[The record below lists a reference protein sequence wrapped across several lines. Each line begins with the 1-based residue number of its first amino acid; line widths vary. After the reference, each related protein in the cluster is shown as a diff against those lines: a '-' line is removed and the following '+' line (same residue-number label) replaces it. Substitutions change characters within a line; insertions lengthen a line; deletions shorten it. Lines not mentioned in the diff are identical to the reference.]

1 VRASGRRLR
10 AYGLAAL
17 VVVLDQATK
26 ALVVRTIPLGSRLVV
41 LPVLNITCLHNR
53 GAAFSLFGGGGAV
66 ANAFFLGL
74 ATAAAL
80 VFTIWIWRAARGSG
94 GLALVALGLILGGTL
109 GNAVDRVRRGY
120 VVDFIQVHVHGWY
133 YPAFNVADSA
143 LTVGAVL
150 LVLAYLRPGRR

>member
-1 VRASGRRLR
+1 MKPGGHRLR

-17 VVVLDQATK
+17 VVVLDQASK
-26 ALVVRTIPLGSRLVV
+26 ALVVRTIPPGARIVL
-41 LPVLNITCLHNR
+41 LPVLNLTCLHNR
-53 GAAFSLFGGGGAV
+53 GAAFSLLGDGGAA

-74 ATAAAL
+74 AVAAA
-80 VFTIWIWRAARGSG
+80 VFFTFWIWGAARRGSAV
-94 GLALVALGLILGGTL
+94 ALPALGLVLGGTL

-133 YPAFNVADSA
+133 YPAFNLADSA

-150 LVLAYLRPGRR
+150 LVLAYLRPGRP

>member
-1 VRASGRRLR
+1 MKAGERRLLG
-10 AYGLAAL
+10 YGLAAL

-26 ALVVRTIPLGSRLVV
+26 ALVVRTIPDGQRIV
-41 LPVLNITCLHNR
+41 LLPFLNLTCLHNR
-53 GAAFSLFGGGGAV
+53 GAAFSLLGGGGAA

-74 ATAAAL
+74 AFAAAV
-80 VFTIWIWRAARGSG
+80 VFTIWIGRAARRASTT
-94 GLALVALGLILGGTL
+94 LIVALGLILGGTL

-133 YPAFNVADSA
+133 YPTFNLADSA

-150 LVLAYLRPGRR
+150 LVLTYLRSGKS

>member
-1 VRASGRRLR
+1 MTAARRRLG
-10 AYGLAAL
+10 AYGVAAL
-17 VVVLDQATK
+17 VVVLDQLSK
-26 ALVVRTIPLGSRLVV
+26 ALVAHTVPLGTRIVL

-53 GAAFSLFGGGGAV
+53 GAAFSLLGDGGAA

-74 ATAAAL
+74 ATAATVL
-80 VFTIWIWRAARGSG
+80 FTVWIWRAARRSPGVVLG
-94 GLALVALGLILGGTL
+94 ALALILGGTI

-133 YPAFNVADSA
+133 YPAFNLADSA

-150 LVLAYLRPGRR
+150 LVLAYLRAGRN